1 MVSRIKPYL
10 PNIIDQEQFAYVQ
23 DRFIGE
29 PIRIIEDILNYTST
43 NNIPGIIFRADYE
56 AAFDSFDHTFIYC
69 MSPSESLV

>member
-43 NNIPGIIFRADYE
+43 NNIPGIIFVADYE
-56 AAFDSFDHTFIYC
+56 AAFDSIDSIHICYPQKVWF
-69 MSPSESLV
+69 